1 MITNLVAEQ
10 HLEELKKKSFLQHGM
25 DDGIGYCEKM
35 TEMVKDRRLQNSTQT
50 TLTRFF
56 SPI

>member
-1 MITNLVAEQ
+1 MVTNLVAEQ
-10 HLEELKKKSFLQHGM
+10 HLEELKKYFFQRGM
-25 DDGIGYCEKM
+25 DEGIRYCEKM

>member
-1 MITNLVAEQ
+1 MVTNLVAEQ
-10 HLEELKKKSFLQHGM
+10 HLEELKQYFFQRGM
-25 DDGIGYCEKM
+25 DEGSGYCEKM

-50 TLTRFF
+50 TLTQFF